1 MKKPYKVYKI
11 FMCDLTKKQRG
22 LTRPY
27 VKYLAKPKCENCD
40 IFIEAFMKKHGL
52 KKKEKE
58 KK

>member
-1 MKKPYKVYKI
+1 
-11 FMCDLTKKQRG
+11 MCDLTKKQRG